1 MLSALVVMLSALVVM
16 LSALVVMLS
25 ALVIMLSALVVMLS
39 IGPGYAGADK
49 RETSR
54 DFASEPATMSS

>member
-1 MLSALVVMLSALVVM
+1 
-16 LSALVVMLS
+16 
-25 ALVIMLSALVVMLS
+25 MLS

-54 DFASEPATMSS
+54 DFASEPATMSSRTSNDVILNEVKDLALGKMSAGKDVS